1 LLTGLGTSW
10 GFQVF
15 GLCVQMWE
23 ATASVRFTVQVWK
36 AASGVRFTSLCLL
49 LSGSMSFAKGI
60 GEPG

>member
-1 LLTGLGTSW
+1 
-10 GFQVF
+10 
-15 GLCVQMWE
+15 
-23 ATASVRFTVQVWK
+23 VWK